1 MQEKWLS
8 NKKQGPTTI
17 NKSGILPEYTGE
29 GTYVG
34 YWKLMLGT
42 NKLTFC
48 SRVRKMLELP
58 RTKENGLWAILK
70 LMPPTQRRSIIFEVQ
85 QACLNGAN
93 FEKQVKLV
101 TPKGKVKWIRITGIL
116 YYRRWG
122 KAEQMI
128 GAIEDMTQKVTEES
142 MSLAIVNHEL
152 RAPLTIIK
160 LNIQMLINQLSGTL
174 NKNPVKLLTNVDL
187 HIDSMTKVMEE
198 YLNSSQDDQ
207 RVRQLNLTVFDIH
220 ELIDIVVG
228 EMKTIHSSYRF
239 YRDLSEPVCVR
250 ADKYQIIQVLI
261 NYITNAVNFS
271 PTCSHIKVK
280 TSFVNDQIEVSV
292 HDQGISIPCGQEQQV
307 FQKFYRCDQ
316 KAVRQKNS
324 KGLGLYLVKKIIQDH
339 EGSVRAERG
348 SEGGSVFY
356 FTLPVFEDKKLEKPT
371 YAVANSRY

>member
-8 NKKQGPTTI
+8 NKKQGQATI

-34 YWKLMLGT
+34 YWKLMLGA

-48 SRVRKMLELP
+48 SRVRKMLELS
-58 RTKENGLWAILK
+58 RTKESGLWAILK
-70 LMPPTQRRSIIFEVQ
+70 LMPPAQRRSIIFEVQ

-93 FEKQVKLV
+93 FEKQVKLT

-128 GAIEDMTQKVTEES
+128 GSIEDMTQKVIEES

-152 RAPLTIIK
+152 RTPLTIIK
-160 LNIQMLINQLSGTL
+160 LNVQMLINQFAGTL
-174 NKNPVKLLTNVDL
+174 NKYPIKVLNNVDL
-187 HIDSMTKVMEE
+187 HIDSMTQIMEE
-198 YLNSSQDDQ
+198 YLNSPQDDQ
-207 RVRQLNLTVFDIH
+207 RMKQLNLTVFDIQ
-220 ELIDIVVG
+220 ELIDVVIG
-228 EMKTIHSSYRF
+228 EMKTIHPSYRF
-239 YRDLSEPVCVR
+239 YKDSSEPVFVK

-271 PTCSHIKVK
+271 PACSHIRIR
-280 TSFVNDQIEVSV
+280 TLFVDNQIEISV
-292 HDQGISIPCGQEQQV
+292 HDQGIGIPNGQEQQL
-307 FQKFYRCDQ
+307 FQKYYRCDQ

-324 KGLGLYLVKKIIQDH
+324 KGLGLYVVKKIIQEH
-339 EGSVRAERG
+339 EGFVRAERG
-348 SEGGSVFY
+348 CEGGSVFY
-356 FTLPVFEDKKLEKPT
+356 FTLPIFEEKKL
-371 YAVANSRY
+371 ANSGY